1 MPPFRQQGT
10 LALCTAVI
18 GTITLVATRALATS
32 LSLEDAIGRALAFA
46 PAAAAAAAQSD
57 LNSARVDEFRASM
70 FPTIAANGEY
80 NQTPGYDSVVTNR
93 GLTLAQLGLSY
104 TAFDGGRRSSQIRSA
119 QYAAEASALGI
130 EAARSQIVFDTTSA
144 YFDLA
149 RARQAEAELQVSGD
163 RLAQYVNVVR
173 ALRRSGRA
181 IDSDVLMLQ
190 SSYDSATLA
199 LAAGHQAAAH
209 ASIMLGSMI
218 GDFSDAALQVV
229 DVTPPASPPD
239 GDGSGNPAY
248 RAAARQVEAAK
259 LAADAA
265 RAERAPTFR
274 LALTTGWEG
283 VDPPRT
289 FDHYFGASYDGAVS
303 VPIFDGGLIRSH
315 IDQAQAAVRV
325 ALAQQRQI
333 ELQNQRDLAD
343 ARSRYRGA
351 AEQIAILRA
360 ARQTADDAFALAW
373 TRFLGGGNIT
383 LLEVISAYQ
392 QAENLRLAIYDQ
404 EFAARQATAQV
415 EAILGLAK

>member
-1 MPPFRQQGT
+1 MPPFRRWGT

-18 GTITLVATRALATS
+18 GTITLVATRAFATS

-46 PAAAAAAAQSD
+46 PSAAAAQSD
-57 LNSARVDEFRASM
+57 LNSARVDEFQASM

-93 GLTLAQLGLSY
+93 GLSLAQLGLNY
-104 TAFDGGRRSSQIRSA
+104 TVFDGGRRSAQVRSA
-119 QYAAEASALGI
+119 RYAAEASALSI

-149 RARQAEAELQVSGD
+149 RARQAEAALQVSAD
-163 RLAQYVNVVR
+163 RLGQYVKVVK

-190 SSYDSATLA
+190 SSYDGATLA

-218 GDFSDAALQVV
+218 GDFSDTALQII
-229 DVTPPASPPD
+229 DVTPPTPPPA

-259 LAADAA
+259 FAVDAA
-265 RAERAPTFR
+265 RAERAPTFKV
-274 LALTTGWEG
+274 ALTSGWEG

-289 FDHYFGASYDGAVS
+289 FDHYYGASYDGAVS
-303 VPIFDGGLIRSH
+303 VPIFDGGLVRSH
-315 IDQAQAAVRV
+315 IDQAQAAVHV
-325 ALAQQRQI
+325 ALAQQRQTD
-333 ELQNQRDLAD
+333 LQNQRDLGD
-343 ARSRYRGA
+343 ARSRYHGA
-351 AEQIAILRA
+351 AEQIAILRS

-415 EAILGLAK
+415 EAILGLGQ

>member
-1 MPPFRQQGT
+1 MPPLRRQGT
-10 LALCTAVI
+10 LALYTAVI
-18 GTITLVATRALATS
+18 GTITLVATSAFAIS
-32 LSLEDAIGRALAFA
+32 LTLEDAIGRALAFA
-46 PAAAAAAAQSD
+46 PGMAAAAAQSD
-57 LNSARVDEFRASM
+57 LSSARIDEFRASM
-70 FPTIAANGEY
+70 FPTIATDGEY

-104 TAFDGGRRSSQIRSA
+104 TVFDGGRRSAQLRSA
-119 QYAAEASALGI
+119 RYAAEASTLGI
-130 EAARSQIVFDTTSA
+130 EAAHSQIVFDTTSA

-149 RARQAEAELQVSGD
+149 RARQAEAELQVSAD
-163 RLAQYVNVVR
+163 RLGQYVKVVT

-181 IDSDVLMLQ
+181 IDSDVLMLE

-218 GDFSDAALQVV
+218 GDFSDTALQIA

-239 GDGSGNPAY
+239 GDGSDNPVY

-265 RAERAPTFR
+265 RAERAPTFK

-289 FDHYFGASYDGAVS
+289 FDHYYGASYDGALS

-315 IDQAQAAVRV
+315 INQAQATVRM
-325 ALAQQRQI
+325 ALAQQLQI
-333 ELQNQRDLAD
+333 EAQNQRDLAD

-351 AEQIAILRA
+351 AEQIAILRV

-392 QAENLRLAIYDQ
+392 QAENLRLAINDQ
-404 EFAARQATAQV
+404 EFAARQATAEV
-415 EAILGLAK
+415 EAILGLAQ